1 MYQFRVSK
9 KNKKTENLEPSA
21 ETGCKPLTSELCR
34 NCAALV
40 MVQNIIQTH
49 LTSQHPRDLPFTV
62 HELLPHGSFFIQH
75 PIISEHQRPAGQ
87 QGASVSP
94 TLSLFVHH
102 SSLFSLI
109 FIIHCGPGSALV
121 PPQDPI
127 KE

>member
-49 LTSQHPRDLPFTV
+49 LTSQHPR
-62 HELLPHGSFFIQH
+62 EIC
-75 PIISEHQRPAGQ
+75 
-87 QGASVSP
+87 
-94 TLSLFVHH
+94 LSL
-102 SSLFSLI
+102 SMNCSLTDPSLFSIQSLVNTSVQQDNRV
-109 FIIHCGPGSALV
+109 HQSAPPCPCLSITQVFLV
-121 PPQDPI
+121 SYL
-127 KE
+127 